1 MGSELTEAA
10 EPATSASTNTSA
22 PEPGT
27 RGRDAGRAGP
37 DPPSE
42 VSEQYKLSF
51 EAECTARYHTFRR
64 GFFERAHK
72 ISLFC
77 VVAVG
82 TTGVSTLVV
91 RSGFDAA
98 WLAGVAALFG
108 ALNLVFDPAGAA
120 RRHEALQRRAQELC
134 GAIDRTLD
142 PTAKH
147 FAQWK
152 ESLHGVYGD
161 EPPPLRA
168 LHALAYNA
176 TLSGRKERPNDD
188 LLVVTGW
195 HRAMAQFLPFTNERF
210 PRRSEIATRK

>member
-1 MGSELTEAA
+1 MGSEPTEAA
-10 EPATSASTNTSA
+10 KPAASASTNTASG
-22 PEPGT
+22 PGA
-27 RGRDAGRAGP
+27 RGRDAGLAGA
-37 DPPSE
+37 DPSSQ
-42 VSEQYKLSF
+42 VSEQYRLSF

-64 GFFERAHK
+64 GFFERVHK

-82 TTGVSTLVV
+82 TTGISTLVI

-98 WLAGVAALFG
+98 WLAGLAALFG
-108 ALNLVFDPAGAA
+108 ALNLVFDPAGGA
-120 RRHEALQRRAQELC
+120 RRHEALQRRAHELC

-142 PTAKH
+142 PTTEH

-152 ESLHGVYGD
+152 EALHGIYGE

-195 HRAMAQFLPFTNERF
+195 QRVMAQFLPFTNEPF